1 MPLPAVAIAPATS
14 SRYFEAAAI
23 MARTESLT
31 VEGAC
36 PSAQLIE
43 PSAVAL
49 LAAVRDHFQQPHCR
63 TSKAS
68 GPFRGRRF
76 GYRVELA
83 PARGLINAQPSPNGC
98 RRRSVNGS
106 VVTSYGMKLGP
117 KLVVPG
123 VVTGI
128 VGPGVVVPPGLVGL
142 ARAAVAAAARL
153 SSSSLYAWARN
164 APHISNS

>member
-63 TSKAS
+63 TSKSKSPAK
-68 GPFRGRRF
+68 RGR
-76 GYRVELA
+76 G
-83 PARGLINAQPSPNGC
+83 
-98 RRRSVNGS
+98 
-106 VVTSYGMKLGP
+106 
-117 KLVVPG
+117 
-123 VVTGI
+123 
-128 VGPGVVVPPGLVGL
+128 
-142 ARAAVAAAARL
+142 
-153 SSSSLYAWARN
+153 
-164 APHISNS
+164 

>member
-1 MPLPAVAIAPATS
+1 MPAVAIAPATS
-14 SRYFEAAAI
+14 SRYFDAAAI
-23 MARTESLT
+23 MARAESFT

-49 LAAVRDHFQQPHCR
+49 LAVVRDHFQQPHCR

-83 PARGLINAQPSPNGC
+83 PARGLINVQPSPDGC
-98 RRRSVNGS
+98 RR
-106 VVTSYGMKLGP
+106 
-117 KLVVPG
+117 
-123 VVTGI
+123 
-128 VGPGVVVPPGLVGL
+128 
-142 ARAAVAAAARL
+142 
-153 SSSSLYAWARN
+153 
-164 APHISNS
+164 